1 MKLTLPQL
9 SDILQAVQLGKPLT
23 EFNALYGSDLVRQV
37 IEGDQALKK
46 EIVAATIAELELQET
61 SEKIAGLVLQRSKSV
76 ETKILRLSPW
86 ILSFGA
92 LIFISALVI
101 ILPTVSFEGVDV
113 IRNAPNSLSLGSI
126 LSGQQNLSHLAI
138 LVAVVFTISLAMLAL
153 EKRSNA

>member
-1 MKLTLPQL
+1 
-9 SDILQAVQLGKPLT
+9 VQLGKPLT